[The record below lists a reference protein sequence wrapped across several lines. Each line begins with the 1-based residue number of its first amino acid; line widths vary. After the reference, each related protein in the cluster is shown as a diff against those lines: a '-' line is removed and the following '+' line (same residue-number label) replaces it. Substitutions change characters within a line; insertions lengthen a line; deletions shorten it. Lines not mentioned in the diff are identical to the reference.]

1 MLLDQL
7 FLSHAC
13 ITIYI
18 GDNIERNNNQKALLL
33 QVGIDK
39 QSAGIY
45 GPIFEDRS
53 FEYIPKP
60 AKNQAGAGETYNQRQ
75 GRKRLPLAVYLPR
88 TLKNA
93 PLHDD
98 PEFETYTFGITSP
111 LPASLREL
119 REGDLLVFYAGLQ
132 PFHADPFRIGL
143 YIIGYFTVKD
153 VVEFRDL
160 STIEAHLHNERLSHN
175 PHVKAGDTRTAVI
188 VIGDEMHSTLLDR
201 AILLAKAQ
209 ANHKRGSKAA
219 FTFSDE
225 MVEIIGVSGT
235 IESYA
240 GPIFVA
246 GADHLANLKRIL
258 GISEDG

>member
-1 MLLDQL
+1 M
-7 FLSHAC
+7 S
-13 ITIYI
+13 
-18 GDNIERNNNQKALLL
+18 DNIERNSNQKALLL

-60 AKNQAGAGETYNQRQ
+60 AKNQAEAGETYNQRQ

-98 PEFETYTFGITSP
+98 PEFQTCTFGTTSP
-111 LPASLREL
+111 LRAFLREL

-132 PFHADPFRIGL
+132 PFHADPYHIGL

-153 VVEFRDL
+153 VVEFRDP
-160 STIEAHLHNERLSHN
+160 STTEAHVHNERLSHN
-175 PHVKAGDTRTAVI
+175 PHVKAGDTRAVVI
-188 VIGDEMHSTLLDR
+188 VIGDEMHSALLDR
-201 AILLAKAQ
+201 AILLAKAPV
-209 ANHKRGSKAA
+209 NHKRGRAA
-219 FTFSDE
+219 KFAFSDQ
-225 MVEIIGVSGT
+225 MVELIGVSGT
-235 IESYA
+235 IENYA
-240 GPIFVA
+240 GPILVA
-246 GADHLANLKRIL
+246 GADHLTNLKRVL